1 MNQLA
6 ECGHLN
12 NFLKIDGTN
21 FSLNDEQFETI
32 KELSSKVENSV
43 FLLFWQF
50 TIQTMQELD
59 IISNQNLSIEMFLIR
74 LIYIK
79 GIKSNISSE
88 KIESLDIPER
98 LSKSFKNKE
107 VSKEIIENIL
117 NISRFAPSG
126 GNTQPWKIYVL
137 SQDLMKELET
147 SVFSNLDN
155 GVSETQ
161 NFNIYP
167 QPMSDHLKN
176 RVKECGRLMYG
187 ALEIGK
193 EDVEGRLNQLKQN
206 FSFFGAPAGVIHF
219 RVNIRVK
226 SILTWT
232 CRHPETGWHCVG
244 QFDTNDRFDTFKSIF
259 PRNDQS
265 PG

>member
-1 MNQLA
+1 MNILDA
-6 ECGHLN
+6 
-12 NFLKIDGTN
+12 
-21 FSLNDEQFETI
+21 
-32 KELSSKVENSV
+32 
-43 FLLFWQF
+43 
-50 TIQTMQELD
+50 IQARQ
-59 IISNQNLSIEMFLIR
+59 SIR
-74 LIYIK
+74 
-79 GIKSNISSE
+79 
-88 KIESLDIPER
+88 
-98 LSKSFKNKE
+98 SFKNKE

-147 SVFSNLDN
+147 SVLSNLDN
-155 GVSETQ
+155 GVSETP

-206 FSFFGAPAGVIHF
+206 FSFFGAPVGMLVTVEKEVDLNGWGHVGHF
-219 RVNIRVK
+219 IQNICL
-226 SILTWT
+226 SSMEFGLGT
-232 CRHPETGWHCVG
+232 CLQESWSMYPETAKKIVNFSESEILWCGIALGYPNEEHAINSYR
-244 QFDTNDRFDTFKSIF
+244 T
-259 PRNDQS
+259 PREDLKDFAKFL
-265 PG
+265 